1 MVKSQYG
8 MGSCNFDDEKL
19 DTIDQGV
26 ALSADGHKHAY
37 AEYQEG
43 RITVDCLAGLKY
55 DAERRQFLIANT
67 NWFRPE

>member
-19 DTIDQGV
+19 DTIDQGA
-26 ALSADGHKHAY
+26 ALSADGQKHAF
-37 AEYQEG
+37 AEHQEG
-43 RITVDCLAGLKY
+43 RITADCLAGLKS

-67 NWFRPE
+67 NWFQA